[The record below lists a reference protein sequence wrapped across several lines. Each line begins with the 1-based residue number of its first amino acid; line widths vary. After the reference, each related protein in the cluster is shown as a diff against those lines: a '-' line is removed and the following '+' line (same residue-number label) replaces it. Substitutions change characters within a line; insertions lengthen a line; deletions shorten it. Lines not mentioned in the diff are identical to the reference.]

1 MNEKAY
7 LSIEESISLPTLSG
21 TNISDDGKNVAFVK
35 KTANWKDNT
44 YRNHVW
50 IYEKNKEQSYP
61 LTTRDIDSTYPLWS
75 PDSGNIAYLSPV
87 GDGDHKKNQIF
98 VKSIDGYGGV
108 QITDEKEGV
117 SKFKWEPTGKGF
129 YYVAHSKESE
139 VIKKRK
145 ELYGD
150 FHHIGKEYENHCL
163 YYIEI
168 EKVIQNNKYEPLV
181 NSDDSN
187 KYKDENEN
195 SVVYQLTDG
204 KDFHIHEFDISNDG
218 KKVVFM
224 ATPSRDMGDYMNG
237 DLYILDIKTGELQ
250 KMNIDRL
257 LGGSVCFS
265 PEGSK
270 ICYSAS
276 IREKDYYKTHIQDST
291 LEIYDINNGELIQP
305 LTDFDSTVIPL
316 RWTAKG
322 ILIRWQDKTNYL
334 IGLLSEDGTVEM
346 LSEKVDSFI
355 MDASIT
361 RDGNHISYNKAITNE
376 TFEIYLEDK
385 KITNE
390 NSFFKGKLKSNREII
405 SWKSSDGL
413 EIEGVLSTPVEFDAN
428 KQYPLL
434 VVIHGGPAFASFP
447 IFSGCFNEK
456 YPIEQFIEKGFIV
469 LEPNYRGS
477 SGYGNE
483 FLKANYRKLGIS
495 DYDDVISGVDKLV
508 DKGIADKDRVGV
520 MGWSNGGYISAF
532 CSTFSSRFKAIS
544 VGGGIT
550 NWSTHYVNTD
560 IPYFIRMHLG
570 NNPWNDPEIYTKTSP
585 MTYIKSA
592 CTPTLIQHG
601 EKDARIPTPNAYELY
616 QGLRDMEVDTE
627 LIIFKGMK
635 YSSDQPGINVA
646 IMKQNL
652 IWFSHHILGESMKD
666 FRVL

>member
-1 MNEKAY
+1 MNMNEKTY
-7 LSIEESISLPTLSG
+7 LSIEESISLPTLSS

-35 KTANWKDNT
+35 KMTNWKDNT

-50 IYEKNKEQSYP
+50 VYEKDKGQSYP
-61 LTTRDIDSTYPLWS
+61 LTNGDIDSACPLWS
-75 PDSGNIAYLSPV
+75 PNSRNIAYLSPV
-87 GDGDHKKNQIF
+87 GNGKNQIF
-98 VKSIDGYGGV
+98 VKSIDGYGVV

-117 SKFKWEPTGKGF
+117 SNFKWEPTGKGF
-129 YYVAHSKESE
+129 YYVAQSKESE
-139 VIKKRK
+139 LIKKRK

-150 FHHIGKEYENHCL
+150 FQHIGKEHQNNCL

-168 EKVIQNNKYEPLV
+168 EKVIQNDKGEREI
-181 NSDDSN
+181 SG
-187 KYKDENEN
+187 
-195 SVVYQLTDG
+195 VYQLTED
-204 KDFHIHEFDISNDG
+204 KDFYIHNFDISNDG
-218 KKVVFM
+218 TKVVFM
-224 ATPSRDMGDYMNG
+224 ATPSLNDHMNG
-237 DLYILDIKTGELQ
+237 DLYILDVEAEELQ
-250 KMNIDRL
+250 KMSVDKL

-276 IREKDYYKTHIQDST
+276 IREKDYYRNHIQDST
-291 LEIYDINNGELIQP
+291 LEIYDMNTGEVIQP
-305 LTDFDSTVIPL
+305 LTNFDSTVMPL
-316 RWTAKG
+316 QWTAKG

-334 IGLLSEDGTVEM
+334 IGLLCEDGTVEM
-346 LSEKVDSFI
+346 LSDKVDGFI

-361 RDGNHISYNKAITNE
+361 KDGNHISYNKAITNE
-376 TFEIYLEDK
+376 TFEIYLDDE

-405 SWKSSDGL
+405 SWKSSDDL

-428 KQYPLL
+428 KKYPLL
-434 VVIHGGPAFASFP
+434 VVIHGGPAWASFP
-447 IFSGCFNEK
+447 IFSDCFNEK

-483 FLKANYRKLGIS
+483 FLKANYRKQGIA

-508 DKGIADKDRVGV
+508 EEGIADKDRVGV

-532 CSTFSSRFKAIS
+532 CSTFSNRFKAIS

-570 NNPWNDPEIYTKTSP
+570 NTPWNDPEIYTKTSP

-601 EKDARIPTPNAYELY
+601 EKDARIPILNAYELY
-616 QGLRDMEVDTE
+616 EGLRDMEVYTE
-627 LIIFKGMK
+627 LIIFKGMA
-635 YSSDQPGINVA
+635 YSSDQPGIHVA

-652 IWFSHHILGESMKD
+652 MWFSHYILGESMEG

>member
-1 MNEKAY
+1 MKMDEKTY
-7 LSIEESISLPTLSG
+7 LSIEEIISLPTLSSI
-21 TNISDDGKNVAFVK
+21 NISNDGKNVAFVK
-35 KTANWKDNT
+35 KTANWKDNK

-50 IYEKNKEQSYP
+50 IHEKDKEQCYP
-61 LTTRDIDSTYPLWS
+61 LTTGETDSTYPFWS
-75 PDSGNIAYLSPV
+75 PDSRNIAYLSPV
-87 GDGDHKKNQIF
+87 GEGDNKKNQIF
-98 VKSIDGYGGV
+98 VKSIDGDSGV

-129 YYVAHSKESE
+129 YYVAQSKESE
-139 VIKKRK
+139 EIQKRK
-145 ELYGD
+145 ERYGD
-150 FHHIGKEYENHCL
+150 FHHIGKEYENNCL

-168 EKVIQNNKYEPLV
+168 EKMMQ
-181 NSDDSN
+181 DD
-187 KYKDENEN
+187 KFEYQN
-195 SVVYQLTDG
+195 SVVHQLTDG

-218 KKVVFM
+218 KKIVFM
-224 ATPSRDMGDYMNG
+224 AAPSPNMEDYMNG
-237 DLYILDIKTGELQ
+237 DLYILDIQAGELE
-250 KMNIDRL
+250 KLNIDKL
-257 LGGSVCFS
+257 LGGSVCIS

-276 IREKDYYKTHIQDST
+276 IREKNYYKTHIQDST
-291 LEIYDINNGELIQP
+291 LEIYDMNNGEIMQP

-322 ILIRWQDKTNYL
+322 ILIRWQNKTNYL
-334 IGLLSEDGTVEM
+334 IGLLTENGTVEM
-346 LSEKVDSFI
+346 LSEDSFI
-355 MDASIT
+355 MEVSIT
-361 RDGNHISYNKAITNE
+361 RDGNHLSYNKAMTNE
-376 TFEIYLEDK
+376 TFEIYLDNK

-405 SWKSSDGL
+405 SWQSSDGF
-413 EIEGVLSTPVEFDAN
+413 EIEGVLSTPSGFDAN
-428 KQYPLL
+428 KKYPLL
-434 VVIHGGPAFASFP
+434 VVIHGGPAWASFP
-447 IFSGCFNEK
+447 IFSDCFNEK
-456 YPIEQFIEKGFIV
+456 YPIEQFVEKGFIV

-483 FLKANYRKLGIS
+483 FLKANYRKLGLAN
-495 DYDDVISGVDKLV
+495 YDDVISGVDKLV

-532 CSTFSSRFKAIS
+532 CSTYSSRFKATS

-560 IPYFIRMHLG
+560 IPYVIRMYLG
-570 NNPWNDPEIYTKTSP
+570 NTPWDDPEIYAKTSP

-601 EKDARIPTPNAYELY
+601 EKDARVPVPNAYELY

-627 LIIFKGMK
+627 LIIFKGMA
-635 YSSDQPGINVA
+635 YSPDQPGMNVA

-652 IWFSHHILGESMKD
+652 VWFSHYILGESMKD

>member
-1 MNEKAY
+1 MKVKEKTY
-7 LSIEESISLPTLSG
+7 LSIEEIISLPTLSG
-21 TNISDDGKNVAFVK
+21 TNISDNGKNVAFVK
-35 KTANWKDNT
+35 KTANWTDNT

-50 IYEKNKEQSYP
+50 IYEKDKKQSYP
-61 LTTRDIDSTYPLWS
+61 LTTGDIDSTHPLWS
-75 PDSGNIAYLSPV
+75 PDSKNIAYLSPV
-87 GDGDHKKNQIF
+87 GDGDNKNQIF
-98 VKSIDGYGGV
+98 VKSIDGYDGV
-108 QITDEKEGV
+108 QITDEKEGI
-117 SKFKWEPTGKGF
+117 STFKWEPTGKGF
-129 YYVAHSKESE
+129 YYVAQSKECE

-150 FHHIGKEYENHCL
+150 FDHIGKEYQNNCL

-168 EKVIQNNKYEPLV
+168 EKVIQNDKYEH
-181 NSDDSN
+181 
-187 KYKDENEN
+187 EN
-195 SVVYQLTDG
+195 SVVYQLTNG

-224 ATPSRDMGDYMNG
+224 ATPSSNMGDYING
-237 DLYILDIKTGELQ
+237 DLYILDIKAGELQ
-250 KMNIDRL
+250 QLNIDKL

-265 PEGSK
+265 PEGRK

-276 IREKDYYKTHIQDST
+276 IREKDYYNTHIQDSA
-291 LEIYDINNGELIQP
+291 LEIYDINSGELIQP

-322 ILIRWQDKTNYL
+322 ILIRWQNKTNYL

-361 RDGNHISYNKAITNE
+361 RDGNHISYNKAITSEN
-376 TFEIYLEDK
+376 FEIYLDDK

-405 SWKSSDGL
+405 SWQSSDGL

-428 KQYPLL
+428 EKYPLL
-434 VVIHGGPAFASFP
+434 VVIHGGPAWASFP
-447 IFSGCFNEK
+447 IFSDCFNEK

-483 FLKANYRKLGIS
+483 FLKANYRKQGIA
-495 DYDDVISGVDKLV
+495 DYEDVISGVDKLV
-508 DKGIADKDRVGV
+508 EEGIVDKDRVGV

-560 IPYFIRMHLG
+560 IPYFIRMYLG
-570 NNPWNDPEIYTKTSP
+570 DNPWNDSDIYAKASP

-601 EKDARIPTPNAYELY
+601 EKDARIPTTNAYELY
-616 QGLRDMEVDTE
+616 QGLKDMEIDTE
-627 LIIFKGMK
+627 LIIFKGMA
-635 YSSDQPGINVA
+635 YSSDQPGIHVA

-652 IWFSHHILGESMKD
+652 MWFSHYILGESMKD
-666 FRVL
+666 FRAL